1 MIFPKGFLWSAVFG
15 GIIGGVVTMLAL
27 KIWDTKAQRDEEDNE
42 NSGEK
47 PITFGVQEAANLA
60 QEHDERSC

>member
-1 MIFPKGFLWSAVFG
+1 MFG

-47 PITFGVQEAANLA
+47 PITFGVQESANLA